1 MQIIKDKIQKGSRIV
16 DPRYK
21 VGDKVMLNNN
31 AAIKYENLHRDTFE
45 ITQYWT
51 NDTVTLQCEK
61 IKSGYNIR
69 WIKPYTTDT
78 NVEYIITKIYV

>member
-1 MQIIKDKIQKGSRIV
+1 
-16 DPRYK
+16 
-21 VGDKVMLNNN
+21 MLNNN

-69 WIKPYTTDT
+69 
-78 NVEYIITKIYV
+78 